1 MPPSY
6 RREQHT
12 ESLGDIMKLNPRFT
26 TAILPALALSA
37 LLGFSVAQN
46 QANLKRTWAI
56 VPGFD
61 CKASGCTS
69 DAGAKI
75 AAGLTTALINS
86 KRFEVFE
93 DEQYADV
100 KLIGA
105 ITGVRQESSNVLF
118 VQSTTVTLSI
128 TVKVVDLQTTRTVYI
143 GTFEGDS
150 SGSGVNLGLF
160 STSSTVPL
168 DQAIATIVNKV
179 GVAISAA
186 PELQAYARHTVNE
199 VPQARG
205 AKPATPAATTPATTG
220 VPAANASAQQAI
232 QSFFSAIQSLNFEAL
247 NQSLTANFYG
257 PQQLQ
262 AAKGG
267 VNATRIATAG
277 LTVLNATPAEQNAA
291 YVIWDVVYKVPSGS
305 EKSVRIAAINVTS
318 PQLSD
323 RSGWRVIYYT
333 PSSPFRSAAGPLVF
347 FDASSKGIESLLTD
361 LHAAIGIPYAK
372 SG

>member
-1 MPPSY
+1 
-6 RREQHT
+6 
-12 ESLGDIMKLNPRFT
+12 MKLNLRFI
-26 TAILPALALSA
+26 TAILSSLTMSALSLA
-37 LLGFSVAQN
+37 FAQDP
-46 QANLKRTWAI
+46 AGIKRTWAI

-61 CKASGCTS
+61 CKTSGCS
-69 DAGAKI
+69 ADAGAKI
-75 AAGLTTALINS
+75 SASLTTALINS

-105 ITGVRQESSNVLF
+105 ITGVQQASSTVLF

-128 TVKVVDLQTTRTVYI
+128 TVKVIDLQTTRTVYI

-150 SGSGVNLGLF
+150 SGSGVNFGLF

-168 DQAIATIVNKV
+168 DQAIATIVNKI
-179 GVAISAA
+179 GVAISGA

-205 AKPATPAATTPATTG
+205 AKPAASTPTATTPGTSAAT
-220 VPAANASAQQAI
+220 AANTSAQQAI
-232 QSFFSAIQSLNFEAL
+232 QGFFSAIQSLNFEAL

-257 PQQLQ
+257 PQQLK

-267 VNATRIATAG
+267 VNATKIATAG

-291 YVIWDVVYKVPSGS
+291 YVIWDVVYRVPSGA

-318 PQLSD
+318 PQLSE

-333 PSSPFRSAAGPLVF
+333 PSSPFRGAAGPLAF
-347 FDASSKGIESLLTD
+347 FDASSRGIESLLTD